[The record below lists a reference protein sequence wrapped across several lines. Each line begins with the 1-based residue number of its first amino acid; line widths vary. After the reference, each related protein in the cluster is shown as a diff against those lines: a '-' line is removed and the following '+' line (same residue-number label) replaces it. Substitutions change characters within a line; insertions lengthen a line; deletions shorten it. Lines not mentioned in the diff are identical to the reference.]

1 MGLVA
6 KICMIGFSAALLI
19 LSISSVIILWGA
31 FNFFG
36 MLTSPY
42 VIGNLLQLLFLFF
55 FVIFCHQFSKVVR
68 K

>member
-19 LSISSVIILWGA
+19 LSITSVMLLWG
-31 FNFFG
+31 G
-36 MLTSPY
+36 LYIGVLTSPY
-42 VIGNLLQLLFLFF
+42 VIGNLLQILYLFF
-55 FVIFCHQFSKVVR
+55 LVIFCHQFSKVVG

>member
-19 LSISSVIILWGA
+19 LSISSVIFLWGA
-31 FNFFG
+31 LYIEI
-36 MLTSPY
+36 LTSPY